1 MFGWHVEDGWIGFC
15 HYEVTQF
22 FTMLIPLFLLEN
34 GQNKRYIRNNNDLR
48 LCSHSNE
55 KYFSTGR
62 KI

>member
-34 GQNKRYIRNNNDLR
+34 GQNKSCIRNNNDLR
-48 LCSHSNE
+48 YVHMATE
-55 KYFSTGR
+55 KQFSTG
-62 KI
+62 